1 MQALILVALAL
12 PCLPARAGVESDLE
26 QGIGDFLAQVFI
38 AQRGQLSQPPL
49 DSWIAG
55 LGAEL
60 VACTP
65 RQDLNY
71 RFLVLDSP
79 ESNAFALPGGWV
91 FVTAGLLESA
101 GGDDE
106 IAAVMAHELAH
117 LVDRDFQR
125 VTARTLMWLGLG
137 ELAHRSDR
145 DDLVPLVQAAQLV
158 NTLRHSRRQEAQAD
172 EVGARIAWRAGYDPA
187 TLADFLGSA
196 PAWSYLETVF
206 ATHPHPERRGTW
218 IRAHVAE
225 LRAQDPAGA
234 LALARGLMARC
245 RYTAA
250 RALLTDVAAPPS
262 ADATIAAER
271 AALLARIEEVVAA
284 RVTETGDATVLPDE
298 AVAGP
303 AAARAAMDAALEGA
317 EEARGLAWRR
327 LRALRD
333 DRMVRDATLLAN
345 ALDPELTDPAYLTLL
360 AQAANLLHR
369 SVRGGNLVARTLSM
383 RSSAVSDL
391 RALCAELE
399 ATRVPAP
406 DRPVLTDTAS
416 DATVRARMIAED
428 AGPDTAALAG
438 LAAEYL
444 HCARLAA
451 PLLAELAS
459 TGEGKALGRLTF
471 GRYLVLQAQVTNLAR
486 RLDGH
491 DRQADELAARAWGHA
506 NAAVRLRLNR
516 AGVLVAPSVRPL
528 LLRNLARRTQS
539 SAGRLKSRWHTEG
552 GLGDA
557 LLAELDDALI
567 GSDEIFGSRLRAM
580 QIAIRLS
587 FRDTEE
593 LLFTGVKEGAPQ
605 EEPNRALGDTVG
617 HPQ

>member
-26 QGIGDFLAQVFI
+26 QGIGDLLAQVFI

-49 DSWIAG
+49 DAWIAG

-65 RQDLNY
+65 RQDLRY
-71 RFLVLDSP
+71 RFVILDSP
-79 ESNAFALPGGWV
+79 EANAFALPGGWV
-91 FVTAGLLESA
+91 FITAGLLESA

-206 ATHPHPERRGTW
+206 ATHPHPERRGAW

-271 AALLARIEEVVAA
+271 AALLAHIEGVIAA
-284 RVTETGDATVLPDE
+284 RVAETGDGTLLSDE

-317 EEARGLAWRR
+317 EKARGLAWRR
-327 LRALRD
+327 LRALRN

-406 DRPVLTDTAS
+406 DRPILMDTAS
-416 DATVRARMIAED
+416 AATVRAQMIAED
-428 AGPDTAALAG
+428 AGPDTTALAG

-580 QIAIRLS
+580 QIVIRLS

-593 LLFTGVKEGAPQ
+593 LLFTGVKEGALQ